1 MKNLII
7 CLMTLIAGLALIA
20 GCGMNSDSV
29 EFGEDDE
36 LIVDA
41 GDFDVYFELMEPI

>member
-1 MKNLII
+1 MRKVLKSKI
-7 CLMTLIAGLALIA
+7 LFVAVVFAGMTIIA
-20 GCGMNSDSV
+20 GCGLNSDSV

-41 GDFDVYFELMEPI
+41 QSALEGS

>member
-1 MKNLII
+1 MLKSKVFF
-7 CLMTLIAGLALIA
+7 MAVVFAGMALIA
-20 GCGMNSDSV
+20 GCGLNSDSV

-41 GDFDVYFELMEPI
+41 QSALEGS